1 MNTSKSTPNLFD
13 AIAKNAQQST
23 TTLVKQVNEIA
34 SDIAKSANTAV
45 NAGVNTMKN
54 VAKNIPVVNSLL
66 PLGNSTPAANK
77 PANSAAANKPANN
90 GANAANK
97 PANNGANA
105 ANKNVFTNN
114 AFSNVA
120 NAVNNAANNV
130 ANVANNAAKN
140 LGLNTGTSSPMS
152 GWVWV
157 GIVFVLIA
165 SVLTGLFFFYKDQ
178 MSQAYANIELA
189 VKKALGY
196 APPAAP
202 APAPP
207 PTGGEM
213 AGPAPVDLS
222 GAAATGGLLAQG
234 AAALRKILPSQK
246 EVFNIN
252 ANDFTYYDAEPMCR
266 ALGAELATYDQ
277 VKEAWNK
284 GANWC
289 NYGWTKGQ
297 NAVYPTQKEFYEKLQ
312 SGPPEDQA
320 ACGVPGVN
328 GGFFDNP
335 DMRFGVNCY
344 GVKPSQTANDVRL
357 LEEKGIL
364 PQSPD
369 TLKINQQAQEYKEKL
384 GSIGVMPFSDAKWS
398 EF

>member
-23 TTLVKQVNEIA
+23 TTLVKQVNELA
-34 SDIAKSANTAV
+34 SDIAKSANTAM

-66 PLGNSTPAANK
+66 PLSTNTNTSTTTVPV
-77 PANSAAANKPANN
+77 NN
-90 GANAANK
+90 GRTGNNTNKNVFMNNAFTNVANAANNAAK
-97 PANNGANA
+97 NVANA
-105 ANKNVFTNN
+105 ANN
-114 AFSNVA
+114 AALNVA
-120 NAVNNAANNV
+120 NA
-130 ANVANNAAKN
+130 ANNAAKN
-140 LGLNTGTSSPMS
+140 LGMNTGTGSAMS

-157 GIVFVLIA
+157 GIVFVLIV
-165 SVLTGLFFFYKDQ
+165 SVLTGLFFFYREQ
-178 MSQAYANIELA
+178 MSQAYANIEMA

-196 APPAAP
+196 APEAP
-202 APAPP
+202 VMPAPP
-207 PTGGEM
+207 PTGGEA
-213 AGPAPVDLS
+213 AGPAPVDVS
-222 GAAATGGLLAQG
+222 GAQGGLLAQG

-277 VKEAWNK
+277 VKDAWSK

-289 NYGWTKGQ
+289 NYGWAKGQ
-297 NAVYPTQKEFYEKLQ
+297 VAVYPTQKEFYEKLQ

-335 DMRFGVNCY
+335 EMRFGVNCY

-369 TLKINQQAQEYKEKL
+369 TLKMNQQAQEYKEKL
-384 GSIGVMPFSDAKWS
+384 GSIGVMPFSDNKWS
-398 EF
+398 EY

>member
-77 PANSAAANKPANN
+77 PANNSAANKPANN
-90 GANAANK
+90 TG
-97 PANNGANA
+97 NN
-105 ANKNVFTNN
+105 ANKNTLMNATFTNIT
-114 AFSNVA
+114 
-120 NAVNNAANNV
+120 NAVNNAATNV

-140 LGLNTGTSSPMS
+140 LGMNTGTSSPMS

-178 MSQAYANIELA
+178 MSQAYANIEMA

-196 APPAAP
+196 APPAPP
-202 APAPP
+202 AP
-207 PTGGEM
+207 TDGEM

-312 SGPPEDQA
+312 SGPPEDQT

>member
-1 MNTSKSTPNLFD
+1 MNTSRNGGNLFD
-13 AIAKNAQQST
+13 AIAKNAQGAT
-23 TTLVKQVNEIA
+23 TTLVKQVNELT
-34 SDIAKSANTAV
+34 SDIVKSANTAV
-45 NAGVNTMKN
+45 NAGVNAMNAGINAGVNAVNN
-54 VAKNIPVVNSLL
+54 VAKNIPVVNSML
-66 PLGNSTPAANK
+66 PLNSTTTVAAN
-77 PANSAAANKPANN
+77 
-90 GANAANK
+90 
-97 PANNGANA
+97 

-114 AFSNVA
+114 AFTNVA
-120 NAVNNAANNV
+120 TNVVNNVNAAANNI
-130 ANVANNAAKN
+130 AKN
-140 LGLNTGTSSPMS
+140 LGVNTTAAKPGLP

-157 GIVFVLIA
+157 AVVFVIVA
-165 SVLTGLFFFYKDQ
+165 SVIAGILYFYKEQ
-178 MSQAYANIELA
+178 VAQAYANLESSL
-189 VKKALGY
+189 KKALGI
-196 APPAAP
+196 APP

-207 PTGGEM
+207 AEE
-213 AGPAPVDLS
+213 PAPADLS
-222 GAAATGGLLAQG
+222 GAAAAPGLNLLEKG
-234 AAALRKILPSQK
+234 AAAIRKILPSQK

-277 VKEAWNK
+277 VKDAWSK

-289 NYGWTKGQ
+289 NYGWAKGQ
-297 NAVYPTQKEFYEKLQ
+297 VAVYPTQKEFYEKLQ

-335 DMRFGVNCY
+335 EMRFGVNCY

-369 TLKINQQAQEYKEKL
+369 TLKMNQQAQEYKEKL

-398 EF
+398 EY